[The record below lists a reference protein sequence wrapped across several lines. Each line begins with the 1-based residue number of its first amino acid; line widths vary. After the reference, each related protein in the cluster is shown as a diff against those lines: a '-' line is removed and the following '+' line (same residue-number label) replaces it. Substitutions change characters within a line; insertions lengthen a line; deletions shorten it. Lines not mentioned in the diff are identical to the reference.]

1 MNASVQSAVA
11 PESPVRPTPELRSI
25 PITGEVSEVAKL
37 AKQKLD
43 MIIDAGRANAA
54 RVVERVLGSTPE
66 DTLVRGN
73 SLDVHTNGEALKL
86 ATTDSS
92 WSLHSNAFGQICER
106 IGLPLSFAK
115 DLHSAD
121 AVDRGTVVRDNA
133 WRRNLLETNF
143 RELLRH
149 GPERHLIRSIS
160 GEARAVLS
168 DRYRRLDSRPLLD
181 AFIGACGEFGA
192 VPYEGLATELS
203 AAVRAIVPTVFEP
216 VTGEFLVLGLS
227 WQNSDFGTR
236 AYSMSAFTL
245 RLVCLNGMVGAN
257 ELKQVHLGGRLPD
270 DISFSA
276 RTYELDTKTMVSATA
291 DVVRS
296 ALDTRVIERKLD
308 VVRRAHSEEVDW
320 TSAWRR
326 VARDLGKAEQKT
338 LRDTFEGQDV
348 INLPPGKTT
357 WRLSNALSWM
367 AHQADSDE
375 RRLDLER
382 LAGAVLPETR

>member
-1 MNASVQSAVA
+1 MNASFQSTVA
-11 PESPVRPTPELRSI
+11 HESPVRPTPELRSV
-25 PITGEVSEVAKL
+25 PFASQVSEVAKA
-37 AKQKLD
+37 AKQKLE
-43 MIIDAGRANAA
+43 MLIDTGRANTA
-54 RVVERVLGSTPE
+54 RVVERVLGLTPE

-73 SLDVHTNGEALKL
+73 CLEVHTTGEALTL
-86 ATTDSS
+86 ATGNSS
-92 WSLHSNAFGQICER
+92 WSLHSNAFGQLCER
-106 IGLPLSFAK
+106 IRFPLSFAK
-115 DLHSAD
+115 DLQVID
-121 AVDRGTVVRDNA
+121 EVDRGTVVRDNS
-133 WRRNLLETNF
+133 WRRQLLETNV
-143 RELLRH
+143 RELLRN
-149 GPERHLIRSIS
+149 GPERHLIRSVT
-160 GEARAVLS
+160 GQARGVLS
-168 DRYRRLDSRPLLD
+168 DRFRRLDSRPLLD
-181 AFIGACGEFGA
+181 AFIGACGALGA
-192 VPYEGLATELS
+192 VPYEGFATELS

-245 RLVCLNGMVGAN
+245 GLVCLNGMVGAN

-270 DISFSA
+270 DVSFSA
-276 RTYELDTKTMVSATA
+276 RTYEFDSKTMASATA

-296 ALDTRVIERKLD
+296 ALDTRAIERKLD

-320 TSAWRR
+320 SSAWRR

-348 INLPPGKTT
+348 INLPPGRTT
-357 WRLSNALSWM
+357 WRLSNALAWM

-382 LAGAVLPETR
+382 LAGVVLQEAT